1 MVPLR
6 RGYSCVSFMYV
17 SFACVH
23 ARVLVNVMSTV
34 MAWSLPVDPMPLH
47 RIAGEHEHGIGIS
60 AEGSEGLQGAGCL
73 NCEEPSNVFGL
84 AENDYSGVYRGCG

>member
-1 MVPLR
+1 
-6 RGYSCVSFMYV
+6 MYV

-34 MAWSLPVDPMPLH
+34 MAWSPPVDPMPLH
-47 RIAGEHEHGIGIS
+47 RIVGEHEHGTS
-60 AEGSEGLQGAGCL
+60 EGSEGLEGAGCL

-84 AENDYSGVYRGCG
+84 AENDYGGVDRGCG